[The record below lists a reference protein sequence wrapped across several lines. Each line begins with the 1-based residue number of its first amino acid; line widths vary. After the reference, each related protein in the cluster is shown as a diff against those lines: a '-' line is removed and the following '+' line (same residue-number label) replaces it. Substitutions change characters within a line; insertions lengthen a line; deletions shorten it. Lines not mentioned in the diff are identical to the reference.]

1 MKKYFLVFGNEKFHP
16 EDHYNAAI
24 KFDLLKDAREA
35 ARQYNNTS
43 VFRIYDNGSIQEK
56 QINRIKHNI

>member
-24 KFDLLKDAREA
+24 KFDLLKDAREE
-35 ARQYNNTS
+35 ARLYKNAS
-43 VFRIYDNGSIQEK
+43 LFRMYENGSIQEK
-56 QINRIKHNI
+56 QINIIKHNI